1 MIKKLRIKLIAVS
14 MLSLFTV
21 LLVIAGTINL
31 MNYIGIIK
39 DADSILSVLAEN
51 DGVFPKSETPPGGMN
66 PLIHDFRSPEVPYES
81 RYFSVLLD
89 SSGSVISVDTGK
101 IAAIDTSEAMEY
113 AQTVLEK
120 SKDKGFF
127 ENYRYVKQ
135 ATEEGIRIIFLDCY
149 RSISTFRSFLF
160 TSIGVS
166 FFGMLAVFILMILL
180 SEKIV
185 KPISDSYEKQKQFIT
200 DAGHEIK
207 TPLTIIDADTEI
219 LEMDYGDNEWLK
231 DIQTQVKRL
240 TALTEDLTLLS
251 RLEEQSSLQE
261 MMIEFPVSDVVSETA
276 QSFQGPAKTH
286 SKTFSM
292 DIEPMLSFCGGE
304 KSIRQLVSILLD
316 NALKYSPE
324 GGTVSISLKKQN
336 KSLCLTVYNTAQ
348 NVDTHNLDRL
358 FDRFYRGDKS
368 RSSETGG
375 YGIGLSVAKAIVT
388 SHKGKISASSKDGNS
403 LTITVT
409 LPL

>member
-14 MLSLFTV
+14 MVSLFTV

-51 DGVFPKSETPPGGMN
+51 DGVFPKSEVPPGGMN

-89 SSGSVISVDTGK
+89 GSGSVISVDTGK
-101 IAAIDTSEAMEY
+101 IAAIDTSEAIEY
-113 AQTVLEK
+113 AQTMLEK

-127 ENYRYVKQ
+127 ENYRYTKQ
-135 ATEEGIRIIFLDCY
+135 VTEDGIRIIFLDCY
-149 RSISTFRSFLF
+149 RGLSTFRSFLL

-180 SEKIV
+180 SKKIV

-207 TPLTIIDADTEI
+207 TPLTIIDADAEI

-240 TALTEDLTLLS
+240 TALTENLTLLS
-251 RLEEQSSLQE
+251 RLEEQSPLQE

-276 QSFQGPAKTH
+276 QSFQGPAKTRG
-286 SKTFSM
+286 KTFSM
-292 DIEPMLSFCGGE
+292 DIEPMLSFRGGE

-336 KSLCLTVYNTAQ
+336 KSLCLKVYNTAQ

-388 SHKGKISASSKDGNS
+388 SHKGKITASSKDGKS
-403 LTITVT
+403 LTIAVT
-409 LPL
+409 LPI

>member
-14 MLSLFTV
+14 MVSLFTV
-21 LLVIAGTINL
+21 LFVIAGTINL
-31 MNYIGIIK
+31 MNYIGVIR
-39 DADSILSVLAEN
+39 DADSILTILAEN
-51 DGVFPKSETPPGGMN
+51 DGVFPKAENPPGGKVF
-66 PLIHDFRSPEVPYES
+66 PDHDFRSPEVPYES

-101 IAAIDTSEAMEY
+101 IAAVDTSEAMEY
-113 AQTVLEK
+113 AQEAMEK
-120 SKDKGFF
+120 SKADGFIG
-127 ENYRYVKQ
+127 NYRFKKQ
-135 ATEEGIRIIFLDCY
+135 VSGDETRVIFLDCY
-149 RSISTFRSFLF
+149 RGISTFRSFLF

-207 TPLTIIDADTEI
+207 TPLTIIDADAEI
-219 LEMDYGDNEWLK
+219 LEMDYGENEWLK

-240 TALTEDLTLLS
+240 TSLTEDLTLLS
-251 RLEEQSSLQE
+251 RMEEEKGIQE
-261 MMIEFPVSDVVSETA
+261 MIDFPLSDVVSETA
-276 QSFQGPAKTH
+276 QSFQAPAKMQN
-286 SKTFSM
+286 KTFSAE
-292 DIEPMLSFCGGE
+292 IEPMLSFCGNE
-304 KSIRQLVSILLD
+304 KAIGQLVSILLD

-324 GGTVSISLKKQN
+324 GGNISISLQKQN
-336 KSLCLTVYNTAQ
+336 KNICLKVYNTAQ
-348 NVDTHNLDRL
+348 NVDTENLHRL

-368 RSSETGG
+368 RNSETGG
-375 YGIGLSVAKAIVT
+375 YGIGLSVAKAIAA
-388 SHKGKISASSKDGNS
+388 SHKGKITASSKDGSS

-409 LPL
+409 LPA

>member
-14 MLSLFTV
+14 MVSLFTV

-51 DGVFPKSETPPGGMN
+51 DGVFPKSEVPPGGMN

-89 SSGSVISVDTGK
+89 GSGSVISVDTGK
-101 IAAIDTSEAMEY
+101 IAAIDTSEAIEY
-113 AQTVLEK
+113 AQTMLEK

-127 ENYRYVKQ
+127 ENYRYTKQ
-135 ATEEGIRIIFLDCY
+135 VTEDGIRIIFLDCY
-149 RSISTFRSFLF
+149 RGLSTFRSFLL

-207 TPLTIIDADTEI
+207 TPLTIIDADAEI

-240 TALTEDLTLLS
+240 TALTENLTLLS
-251 RLEEQSSLQE
+251 RLEEQSPLQE

-276 QSFQGPAKTH
+276 QSFQGPAKTRG
-286 SKTFSM
+286 KTFSM
-292 DIEPMLSFCGGE
+292 DIEPMLSFRGGE

-336 KSLCLTVYNTAQ
+336 KSLCLKVYNTAQ

-388 SHKGKISASSKDGNS
+388 SHKGKITASSKDGKS
-403 LTITVT
+403 LTIAVT
-409 LPL
+409 LPI